1 MPFNEVYPTI
11 SAHPVWRRRSVE
23 QGLSRFTTHTQFDRR
38 CLIPSRK
45 LLSRMMK
52 WRNTV
57 GKCVI
62 AVHRRA
68 LARHDQVRGTR
79 LAYRYRRALY
89 CESDHHLPAHCM
101 GGSIGPATGGC
112 VRKGMLMWFSH
123 CESREPTTWASEPRE
138 CLGAGGLGSW
148 WPRGCPRG
156 RAAGDRS
163 HMDMCS
169 RVNVGDRG

>member
-1 MPFNEVYPTI
+1 M
-11 SAHPVWRRRSVE
+11 
-23 QGLSRFTTHTQFDRR
+23 
-38 CLIPSRK
+38 
-45 LLSRMMK
+45 
-52 WRNTV
+52 

-112 VRKGMLMWFSH
+112 VRKGMRMWFSH
-123 CESREPTTWASEPRE
+123 CESREPTAWASEPRE

-169 RVNVGDRG
+169 RVKVGDRG

>member
-1 MPFNEVYPTI
+1 M
-11 SAHPVWRRRSVE
+11 
-23 QGLSRFTTHTQFDRR
+23 
-38 CLIPSRK
+38 
-45 LLSRMMK
+45 
-52 WRNTV
+52 

-138 CLGAGGLGSW
+138 CLGAGGHRSW
-148 WPRGCPRG
+148 WSRGCPQG

-169 RVNVGDRG
+169 RVKVGDRG

>member
-1 MPFNEVYPTI
+1 M
-11 SAHPVWRRRSVE
+11 
-23 QGLSRFTTHTQFDRR
+23 
-38 CLIPSRK
+38 
-45 LLSRMMK
+45 
-52 WRNTV
+52 

-112 VRKGMLMWFSH
+112 VRRGH
-123 CESREPTTWASEPRE
+123 ADVVESLRIPGTDRMGF
-138 CLGAGGLGSW
+138 GAT
-148 WPRGCPRG
+148 
-156 RAAGDRS
+156 
-163 HMDMCS
+163 
-169 RVNVGDRG
+169 